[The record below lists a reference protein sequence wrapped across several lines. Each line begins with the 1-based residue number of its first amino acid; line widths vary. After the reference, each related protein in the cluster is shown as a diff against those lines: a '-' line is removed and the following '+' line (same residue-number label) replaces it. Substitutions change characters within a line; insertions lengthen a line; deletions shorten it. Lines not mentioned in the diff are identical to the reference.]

1 MTKNILKFKLL
12 LFAVFF
18 FCGTSMIHPETSF
31 SKPSKVKKTSKSRN
45 VESILPNTPSST
57 GRESSPQI
65 DPIPSDILQV
75 LQVAKQYK
83 GSQSEQKS
91 QLETQA
97 QYEARIASSQS
108 NLPEIEITVPADEEF
123 SYNAEKAV
131 IVVGMKTDYTHT
143 SSSLNNQ
150 EMEKKALRRHQRSKT
165 ISTNEITCTNGY
177 GAKFNYLHTFSSDDE
192 FGIAYVKNDL
202 YRNTND
208 PSWSDVKSKSAYS
221 TFKSFDYRYSSEYG
235 KYEYGSF
242 EFKIPMNI
250 DEVRRNITV
259 DEKKLNGNLKFIV
272 NLKPIFPFY
281 VEDTYSIG
289 SECGEKYTTNGRT
302 YTALKKDS
310 YALFEITNLKLID
323 FSNNKVLLERNYR
336 KK

>member
-1 MTKNILKFKLL
+1 MPKSILKFKLL
-12 LFAVFF
+12 LFTVFF
-18 FCGTSMIHPETSF
+18 FCSTSIIHPETSF
-31 SKPSKVKKTSKSRN
+31 SKPSKVKKPSKSRN
-45 VESILPNTPSST
+45 VESIT
-57 GRESSPQI
+57 GRKSSPQI
-65 DPIPSDILQV
+65 DPIPSDILQA
-75 LQVAKQYK
+75 LQMAKQYR

-108 NLPEIEITVPADEEF
+108 NLSEIELTVPVDEEF
-123 SYNAEKAV
+123 NYNAEKAV

-150 EMEKKALRRHQRSKT
+150 KVEKKALRRYQKSRN

-192 FGIAYVKNDL
+192 FGVAYVENNL

-208 PSWSDVKSKSAYS
+208 PSWSDVKSAYG
-221 TFKSFDYRYSSEYG
+221 TFQSLYG
-235 KYEYGSF
+235 KYDYGSF

-259 DEKKLNGNLKFIV
+259 DEKKLNDNLKFIV
-272 NLKPIFPFY
+272 KLKPVFPFY

-289 SECGEKYTTNGRT
+289 SECGDKYTTNGRT
-302 YTALKKDS
+302 YTALKQDS
-310 YALFEITNLKLID
+310 YALFEITNLKLVD

-336 KK
+336 RK